1 MPGPLIDTTT
11 QGLAATLTL
20 HQRRQD
26 ILAANIANVDTPGFR
41 AHDLDFKKALGEA
54 FTAALE
60 QREAP
65 TAAPIEDGTAPAKAD
80 GNTVDLDLEMT
91 KLGANG
97 GQYVT
102 LAKILG
108 KRITL
113 LRQAIEG
120 VR

>member
-1 MPGPLIDTTT
+1 MPIIDSTT
-11 QGLAATLTL
+11 QGLAAAMTL
-20 HQRRQD
+20 HQRRQE
-26 ILAANIANVDTPGFR
+26 ILAANVANVDTPRFR

-54 FTAALE
+54 FTAAQE
-60 QREAP
+60 QRDAQP
-65 TAAPIEDGTAPAKAD
+65 ATVVEDDTMPAKAD

-97 GQYVT
+97 GRYVA

-108 KRITL
+108 KRVAL

>member
-1 MPGPLIDTTT
+1 M
-11 QGLAATLTL
+11 TL
-20 HQRRQD
+20 HHRRHEM
-26 ILAANIANVDTPGFR
+26 LAANVANADTPGFR

-60 QREAP
+60 QREA
-65 TAAPIEDGTAPAKAD
+65 APANVMEDDTMPAKAD

-97 GQYVT
+97 GRYVA

-108 KRITL
+108 KRITM

>member
-1 MPGPLIDTTT
+1 MPIIDSTT
-11 QGLAATLTL
+11 QGLAAAMTL
-20 HQRRQD
+20 HQRRQE
-26 ILAANIANVDTPGFR
+26 ILAANVANVDTPGFR
-41 AHDLDFKKALGEA
+41 SHDLDFKKALGEA
-54 FTAALE
+54 FDAATE
-60 QREAP
+60 QREAQP
-65 TAAPIEDGTAPAKAD
+65 ATVLEDDTMPAKAD

-97 GQYVT
+97 GRYVA

-108 KRITL
+108 KRVAL

>member
-1 MPGPLIDTTT
+1 M
-11 QGLAATLTL
+11 
-20 HQRRQD
+20 
-26 ILAANIANVDTPGFR
+26 
-41 AHDLDFKKALGEA
+41 
-54 FTAALE
+54 
-60 QREAP
+60 
-65 TAAPIEDGTAPAKAD
+65 PAKAD

-97 GQYVT
+97 GRYVA

-108 KRITL
+108 KRISL

>member
-1 MPGPLIDTTT
+1 MPIIDNTT
-11 QGLAATLTL
+11 QGLAAAMTL
-20 HQRRQD
+20 HHRRHEM
-26 ILAANIANVDTPGFR
+26 LAANVANADTPGFR

-60 QREAP
+60 QREA
-65 TAAPIEDGTAPAKAD
+65 APANVMEDDTMPAKAD

-97 GQYVT
+97 GRYVA

-108 KRITL
+108 KRITM